1 MGDIKIECGKLVRRF
16 RQDKGWSQEELAEA
30 SGLDRTYIGGVERG
44 ERNIS
49 IVNLDKIA
57 IALEVLPAKLLEF
70 DQ

>member
-1 MGDIKIECGKLVRRF
+1 MGDIKIECGKLIRRF

-49 IVNLDKIA
+49 IANLDKIA
-57 IALEVLPAKLLEF
+57 VALEIPPTKLLEF
-70 DQ
+70 DR